1 MLTLKLSRTA
11 SAMPGL
17 VAGLPIAVPVAVV
30 VALDTAW
37 WIEAALALSLASAL
51 FAAAADAVTG
61 EIPDRLVVIAAAPL
75 AVVATAAA
83 LRGDLGV
90 GAGMTVGIVVIAAPL
105 LVLHV
110 VSPSAM
116 GFGDVK
122 LGAVLGAGLGSIDA
136 RGALLALCIAS
147 AATVVVA
154 AIGRRASV
162 PFGPGL
168 VAGTVVSL
176 VFAGPLFD
184 GQPLWH

>member
-11 SAMPGL
+11 SAMPGV

-30 VALDTAW
+30 VALDAAW

-61 EIPDRLVVIAAAPL
+61 EIPDRFVVIAAAPL
-75 AVVATAAA
+75 AVIATAAA

-90 GAGMTVGIVVIAAPL
+90 GAGMAVGIVGLAAPL
-105 LVLHV
+105 LVVHV

-122 LGAVLGAGLGSIDA
+122 LAAVLGAGLGSIDA
-136 RGALLALCIAS
+136 RGAVLALCVAS

-154 AIGRRASV
+154 VVGRRVAV

-168 VAGTVVSL
+168 VAGAVVSL
-176 VFAGPLFD
+176 VLVGPLFE